1 MTNYLISIY
10 TPVNGEPPPPEVLQP
25 IMTKLGELR
34 AEMKQAGAWVFSS
47 GLQAPETATVL
58 QLDGGTLLETDG
70 PFAEGK
76 EYIGGFTIIKADSR
90 EEALGWA
97 RRMAAII
104 TLPIE
109 LREMQDLP
117 S

>member
-10 TPVNGEPPPPEVLQP
+10 TPADGQPPPPEVLQP
-25 IMTKLGELR
+25 IMTKLGDLR

-47 GLQAPETATVL
+47 GLDAPDTSTVL
-58 QLDGGTLLETDG
+58 QLDGGTVLETDG
-70 PFAEGK
+70 PYAEGK
-76 EYIGGFTIIKADSR
+76 EYIGGFTIIKAESQD
-90 EEALGWA
+90 EALGWA

-104 TLPIE
+104 TLPLE
-109 LREMQDLP
+109 LRPMQDLP

>member
-10 TPVNGEPPPPEVLQP
+10 QPGVGDPPPPEVLQP
-25 IMTKLGELR
+25 IMTKLAELR
-34 AEMKQAGAWVFSS
+34 TEMKQAGAWVFTS

-58 QLDGGTLLETDG
+58 HLTDGAVLETDG
-70 PFAEGK
+70 PFTEGK
-76 EYIGGFTIIKADSR
+76 EHIGGFTIIKAESQ
-90 EEALGWA
+90 EEALSWA
-97 RRMAAII
+97 RRMAEII

-109 LREMQDLP
+109 LRPMQDLP

>member
-1 MTNYLISIY
+1 MTNYLLSIY
-10 TPVNGEPPPPEVLQP
+10 QPAGDPPPPEILRP

-34 AEMKQAGAWVFSS
+34 AEMKQAGAWVFTSA
-47 GLQAPETATVL
+47 LQAPETATVL
-58 QLDGGTLLETDG
+58 HLADGAVLETDG
-70 PFAEGK
+70 PYTEGK
-76 EYIGGFTIIKADSR
+76 EHIGGFTIIKAESR

-109 LREMQDLP
+109 LRPMQELP

>member
-10 TPVNGEPPPPEVLQP
+10 QPEAGDPPPPEVLQP
-25 IMTKLGELR
+25 IMTKLDELR
-34 AEMKQAGAWVFSS
+34 AEMKQAGAWVFTS

-58 QLDGGTLLETDG
+58 QLEGGTVLETDG
-70 PFAEGK
+70 PFTEGK
-76 EYIGGFTIIKADSR
+76 EYIGGLTIIRAQSQ

-109 LREMQDLP
+109 LRPMVDVP

>member
-10 TPVNGEPPPPEVLQP
+10 QPVGDPPPPEVLQP

-34 AEMKQAGAWVFSS
+34 AEMKQAGAWVFTSA
-47 GLQAPETATVL
+47 LQAAQTATVL
-58 QLDGGTLLETDG
+58 HLADGAVLETDG
-70 PFAEGK
+70 PYTEGK
-76 EYIGGFTIIKADSR
+76 EHIGGFTVIRADSQ

-109 LREMQDLP
+109 LRPMQDVP
-117 S
+117 F

>member
-10 TPVNGEPPPPEVLQP
+10 QPVAGDPPPPEVLGP
-25 IMTKLGELR
+25 IMTRLGELR
-34 AEMKQAGAWVFSS
+34 AEMKQAGAWVFTSA
-47 GLQAPETATVL
+47 LQAPETSTVL
-58 QLDGGTLLETDG
+58 QLDGGAVLETDG
-70 PFAEGK
+70 PFTEGK
-76 EYIGGFTIIKADSR
+76 EHVGGFTIIQADSR
-90 EEALGWA
+90 EAALGWA

-109 LREMQDLP
+109 LRPMQDLP